1 MAHKFELIKDIDPGG
16 GVKNIF
22 ELVFA
27 DEKPRRRRLVRRLF
41 EHPWLGRR
49 LICDGNV
56 GWLISGKIRMKKEEP
71 TRFFP
76 VFLRRKKLKVE
87 GDLKRLREK
96 TKGWSGVTRIPLEN
110 RPLDYA
116 VVSPLKLPPH

>member
-1 MAHKFELIKDIDPGG
+1 MG
-16 GVKNIF
+16 
-22 ELVFA
+22 
-27 DEKPRRRRLVRRLF
+27 
-41 EHPWLGRR
+41 
-49 LICDGNV
+49 
-56 GWLISGKIRMKKEEP
+56 KEEP
-71 TRFFP
+71 TRSFP

>member
-1 MAHKFELIKDIDPGG
+1 
-16 GVKNIF
+16 
-22 ELVFA
+22 
-27 DEKPRRRRLVRRLF
+27 
-41 EHPWLGRR
+41 
-49 LICDGNV
+49 
-56 GWLISGKIRMKKEEP
+56 MKKEEP